1 MKHTFVI
8 CAYKESE
15 FLEECVESLKKQ
27 TIKSNIIMVTS
38 TPNEHIKKIA
48 HKYGIKLF
56 VNKGEGGI
64 AQDWNFGIA
73 QCKTEYITIAHQ
85 DDVYEPKYLDNI
97 LKNIDKASEPIV
109 LFTDYG
115 EIKKGKKYDSSTLL
129 KVKRK
134 MLLPLKI
141 KYLWFSKFV
150 RRRILGFGN
159 PICCPSVTY
168 VMSKLNQPLFDVG
181 LGSNLDWQ
189 TWEKLSKAKGE
200 FVYIPKILKYH
211 RIHEESTTS
220 ELINNN
226 KRTVEDFEMFLK
238 FWPKF
243 IAKILT
249 KIYSKSEKYNST
261 SD

>member
-1 MKHTFVI
+1 
-8 CAYKESE
+8 
-15 FLEECVESLKKQ
+15 
-27 TIKSNIIMVTS
+27 
-38 TPNEHIKKIA
+38 
-48 HKYGIKLF
+48 
-56 VNKGEGGI
+56 
-64 AQDWNFGIA
+64 
-73 QCKTEYITIAHQ
+73 
-85 DDVYEPKYLDNI
+85 
-97 LKNIDKASEPIV
+97 
-109 LFTDYG
+109 
-115 EIKKGKKYDSSTLL
+115 
-129 KVKRK
+129 
-134 MLLPLKI
+134 
-141 KYLWFSKFV
+141 
-150 RRRILGFGN
+150 
-159 PICCPSVTY
+159 
-168 VMSKLNQPLFDVG
+168 MSKLNQPLFDVG

-200 FVYIPKILKYH
+200 FVYIPKILMYH